1 MAEIISLE
9 ILLKWR
15 LVFSFLAILL
25 NLWTGRWD
33 WLVLVRLKK
42 LRSSAACGK
51 ACELQW
57 GGDLCPCWA
66 TCLRSPSGQWAHA
79 CQSTFSDT
87 ETQFLLQTKEN
98 ILATGLSVVSALC
111 FSPFFSSIFFFC
123 IAIPFPFGRSLS
135 SILFL
140 SKWRRAV
147 EQMMALWESG
157 VVMRDVW
164 CVYSTTESKNT
175 QVLLCIANAR
185 VSRED
190 TWWWCLVFTL
200 GKLWV
205 QEGPLQMC
213 WNLENRNKVGWEWRE
228 ERVEKT
234 RC

>member
-42 LRSSAACGK
+42 LRIFCSLWESLWTAV
-51 ACELQW
+51 
-57 GGDLCPCWA
+57 GGRPLSLLSNLPSVTFRTVGTRLPEYIFWYRNTVSPTDQREHLSQRPFCCF
-66 TCLRSPSGQWAHA
+66 CLVL
-79 CQSTFSDT
+79 FSFF
-87 ETQFLLQTKEN
+87 FL
-98 ILATGLSVVSALC
+98 
-111 FSPFFSSIFFFC
+111 IFFFF

-140 SKWRRAV
+140 SKWHRAV

-175 QVLLCIANAR
+175 EVLLCIANAR

-228 ERVEKT
+228 EQVEKT